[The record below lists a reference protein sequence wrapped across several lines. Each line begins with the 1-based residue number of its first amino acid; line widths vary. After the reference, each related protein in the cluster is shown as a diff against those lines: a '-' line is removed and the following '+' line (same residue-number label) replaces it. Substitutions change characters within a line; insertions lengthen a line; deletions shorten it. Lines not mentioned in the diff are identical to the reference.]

1 MKYKINKITSF
12 SAIENWQGLGK
23 ENAERLEK
31 GEAVELS
38 DPPKKLVD
46 GGYLIKASMPKG
58 GKE

>member
-1 MKYKINKITSF
+1 MKNKINKIKSF
-12 SAIENWQGLGK
+12 SAINDWHGLGK
-23 ENAERLEK
+23 DNAKRLEK

-38 DPPKKLVD
+38 SPPKKLVD